1 MNLVVYVDEMARHTG
16 VGIVTF
22 VAADGTPGSPYSP
35 LTNATLI
42 QVKVHVA
49 GDAVTSLIENVT
61 VKLESAMW
69 AVPLHVS
76 LNGANIRTAPAFPI
90 PTGIQNCDLPVRTG
104 VPITITVLHVTAATP
119 VTPRIQ
125 ILGVFEGPLVAQ

>member
-1 MNLVVYVDEMARHTG
+1 MVVYVDEMARHTG

-35 LTNATLI
+35 LTDAQLI

-49 GDAVTSLIENVT
+49 GDAVTSLVENVT
-61 VKLESAMW
+61 VKLTSSKW
-69 AVPLHVS
+69 AVPLHISV
-76 LNGANIRTAPAFPI
+76 NGAQIRTAPAFPI

-104 VPITITVLHVTAATP
+104 VPVVIEIMHVTAATP

-125 ILGVFEGPLVAQ
+125 VLGVFDGPLAA